1 MVVSLVCIFFRLM
14 VKFKHSVNDLIDVI
28 KLNVATKYLGK
39 NTTNEDLGK
48 KT

>member
-1 MVVSLVCIFFRLM
+1 MCIIFRLM
-14 VKFKHSVNDLIDVI
+14 VEFKYRVTDLIDVI
-28 KLNVATKYLGK
+28 KLNVATEYLGK